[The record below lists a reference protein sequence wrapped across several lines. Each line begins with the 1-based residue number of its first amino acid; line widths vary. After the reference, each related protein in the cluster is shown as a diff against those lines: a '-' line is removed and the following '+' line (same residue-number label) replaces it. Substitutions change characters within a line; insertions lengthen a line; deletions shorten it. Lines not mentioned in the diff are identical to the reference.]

1 MPPAISISGV
11 TKRYGPV
18 TAVDA
23 VDLEIESGQVYA
35 LLGPNGAG
43 KTTLIEI
50 LEGYRQRDAG
60 DVSVLGYDPQRQ
72 RGELNRRVGIVL
84 QRSTPMEGLTPREML
99 NFSARLY
106 DSPMNTD
113 DALELVGL
121 TEHADR
127 RGSKLSGGQKRRLDL
142 ATSVI
147 GNPDLI
153 FLDEPTTGFDATARR
168 QAWEVV
174 RGLTERG
181 ATVILTTHY
190 LDEAEHLAQRIGLIK
205 DGRIIFE
212 GNIAALRREMETE
225 TRISWQPPIGLDL
238 SDLLAEWSDAQ
249 QGADGRLALP
259 TQTPT
264 VHLARLIDWGRN
276 RGLEEIP
283 ELQVER
289 PDLEEMYLELV
300 NDSQSPEQA
309 DAS

>member
-1 MPPAISISGV
+1 MPPAVSISGV
-11 TKRYGPV
+11 TKRYGSV
-18 TAVDA
+18 TAVDG
-23 VDLEIESGQVYA
+23 VDLEIEAGQVYA

-50 LEGYRQRDAG
+50 LEGYRDRDSG
-60 DVSVLGYDPQRQ
+60 GVSVLGYDPQRQ
-72 RGELNRRVGIVL
+72 RGQLNRHVGIVL

-99 NFSARLY
+99 NFTARLY
-106 DSPMNTD
+106 DQPMNTD
-113 DALELVGL
+113 EALELVGL

-127 RGSKLSGGQKRRLDL
+127 RGTKLSGGQKRRLDL
-142 ATSVI
+142 AVSVI

-181 ATVILTTHY
+181 TTVILTTHY

-212 GNIAALRREMETE
+212 GDIAALRREMATD
-225 TRISWQPPIGLDL
+225 TRISWQPPGGLDL
-238 SDLLAEWSDAQ
+238 TDLLEEWQAARI
-249 QGADGRLALP
+249 GPDGRLSLP
-259 TQTPT
+259 TPTPT
-264 VHLARLIDWGRN
+264 RHLARLIDWACD
-276 RGLEEIP
+276 RGLEELP

-289 PDLEEMYLELV
+289 ANLEEMYLELV
-300 NDSQSPEQA
+300 DESQAPSSAEP
-309 DAS
+309 S